1 MSVLLDLLYREY
13 CKARFAEMRKQLLL
27 TDTHEVPEVNCADG
41 AVDRAGDYVSALS
54 LICTGAVK
62 GVRHRTIWATGPLV
76 LESCPRE
83 TDHVTENAAGC

>member
-1 MSVLLDLLYREY
+1 LMSVLLDLLYREY

-54 LICTGAVK
+54 LISGAPVPSKGSVTGQF
-62 GVRHRTIWATGPLV
+62 GRPGH
-76 LESCPRE
+76 
-83 TDHVTENAAGC
+83 